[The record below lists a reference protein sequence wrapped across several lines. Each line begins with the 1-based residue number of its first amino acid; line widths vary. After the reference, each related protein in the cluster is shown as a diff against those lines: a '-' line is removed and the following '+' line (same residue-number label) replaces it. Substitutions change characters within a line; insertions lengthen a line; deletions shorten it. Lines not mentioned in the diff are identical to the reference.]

1 MNKPA
6 ALYARVSSDRQ
17 KENHT
22 IASQV
27 AALMQFAETNGYLVP
42 SEWQF
47 QDDGYSGATSVRPG
61 LEALRDLAAAGEIQ
75 TVLIYSPDRLSRKY
89 AYQVLLAEELARCGV
104 ELIFLQAPSGATAED
119 QLLLQFQGMIA
130 EYERAQIAERSR
142 RGKRHRAQQGS
153 ISVMSG
159 APYGYR
165 YVKKSDASAAYY
177 EVVESEAEVVRLV
190 FDAYTRRGLSMGTIA
205 RLLNQREVPTRTQH
219 SQWNRST
226 VWKMLHNPA
235 YQGRAYYGKTE
246 LRPRQRITRRARQRG
261 LPSRN
266 SAFRERPRH
275 DWIEIPVPA
284 LVSEAIFALAQEQLE
299 KNKRFS
305 PRRTIEPSL
314 LQGMLVCQRC
324 VYGLYRTS
332 TRTST
337 RTIYY
342 YRCLGR
348 DSYRHLKG
356 AICDNRPIRQ
366 DHLDSVVWQEI
377 LRLLEDPSLLQT
389 ELDRRLQAARTTD
402 PLMRRKDAL
411 SRDQARLAKS
421 MERLLTAYQ
430 ESLITL
436 EELRSRAPEL
446 RRQQQAIEAE
456 LQSLEVAAADQTR
469 HLRLVETLAELHTR
483 LRARANSLEEAE
495 RQRVVR
501 LLVQEI
507 LVGSDSIT
515 IRHSIPMPSLTPDS
529 NDESRSTHGPPQPN
543 RGPCYL
549 LHSHSQHACDDV
561 SKSSRRPPDSSLCS
575 GCSEHSAPIFT
586 CPFGDQS
593 STIA

>member
-1 MNKPA
+1 M
-6 ALYARVSSDRQ
+6 
-17 KENHT
+17 
-22 IASQV
+22 
-27 AALMQFAETNGYLVP
+27 
-42 SEWQF
+42 
-47 QDDGYSGATSVRPG
+47 
-61 LEALRDLAAAGEIQ
+61 
-75 TVLIYSPDRLSRKY
+75 
-89 AYQVLLAEELARCGV
+89 
-104 ELIFLQAPSGATAED
+104 
-119 QLLLQFQGMIA
+119 
-130 EYERAQIAERSR
+130 
-142 RGKRHRAQQGS
+142 
-153 ISVMSG
+153 
-159 APYGYR
+159 
-165 YVKKSDASAAYY
+165 KKSDTSAAYY

-190 FDAYTRRGLSMGTIA
+190 FDAYTRQGLSMGTIA
-205 RLLNQREVPTRTQH
+205 HLLNQREVPTRSQH

-284 LVSEAIFALAQEQLE
+284 LVSEAIFALSQEQLE

-324 VYGLYRTS
+324 GYGLYRTS

-402 PLMRRKDAL
+402 PLMRQKDAL

-456 LQSLEVAAADQTR
+456 LQSLEMAAADQTR
-469 HLRLVETLAELHTR
+469 HLPWWKL
-483 LRARANSLEEAE
+483 S
-495 RQRVVR
+495 
-501 LLVQEI
+501 
-507 LVGSDSIT
+507 
-515 IRHSIPMPSLTPDS
+515 PS
-529 NDESRSTHGPPQPN
+529 STHGCAPEPTLWKKRSVSRASLGTGDPGGQRQHYDPPFD
-543 RGPCYL
+543 
-549 LHSHSQHACDDV
+549 SDAV
-561 SKSSRRPPDSSLCS
+561 SYPRL
-575 GCSEHSAPIFT
+575 
-586 CPFGDQS
+586 Q
-593 STIA
+593 